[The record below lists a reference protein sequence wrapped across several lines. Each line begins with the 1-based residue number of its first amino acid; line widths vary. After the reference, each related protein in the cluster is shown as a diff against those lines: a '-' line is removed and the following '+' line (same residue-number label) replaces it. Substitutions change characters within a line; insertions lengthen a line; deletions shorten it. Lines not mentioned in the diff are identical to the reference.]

1 MAPFT
6 VPTRNVISVFVGGNC
21 EWCKSFVLYAFSG
34 KNRHEQDCI
43 LSPSWGILSPSCFAI
58 LQLCVSFQY
67 FIFLDCAILI
77 KYLYTMLSVAGKYTA
92 IDTPKTHINKLIS
105 LHKSRQYLSL
115 LFRKKDKY
123 TFWPFE
129 IEHFKCIVSFF
140 FESILSPLFIKWQN
154 LY

>member
-1 MAPFT
+1 MGT
-6 VPTRNVISVFVGGNC
+6 VNGANRLFFMLFPVKTDMNKIQKNFSVC
-21 EWCKSFVLYAFSG
+21 
-34 KNRHEQDCI
+34 
-43 LSPSWGILSPSCFAI
+43 ILSPSCFAI
-58 LQLCVSFQY
+58 LQLYVSFQY

>member
-1 MAPFT
+1 MFLL
-6 VPTRNVISVFVGGNC
+6 VITYN
-21 EWCKSFVLYAFSG
+21 
-34 KNRHEQDCI
+34 NRHEQEAKESFLLCI
-43 LSPSWGILSPSCFAI
+43 LFSSCFTI
-58 LQLCVSFQY
+58 LQLCVCFQY

-92 IDTPKTHINKLIS
+92 IDTPKTHMNKLIS